1 MEYTTKFNPG
11 ETVWTI
17 YENKVHSFRIA
28 RIEINIRPCYRN
40 DGTLHPSPMMS
51 EFLYEERHTQTR
63 NNPVTI
69 RHNWYDCY
77 PTKEELLK
85 SL

>member
-17 YENKVHSFRIA
+17 HENKVHSFRIA
-28 RIEINIRPCYRN
+28 RIEITIIPCYRN
-40 DGTLHPSPMMS
+40 DGTLHSSPTMR
-51 EFLYEERHTQTR
+51 EFLYEERHTRTR
-63 NNPVTI
+63 NNPVVV

>member
-1 MEYTTKFNPG
+1 MQYTTKFNPG
-11 ETVWTI
+11 EIVWTI

-51 EFLYEERHTQTR
+51 EFLYEERHTQTLLFATTGMI
-63 NNPVTI
+63 VI
-69 RHNWYDCY
+69 RQR
-77 PTKEELLK
+77 K
-85 SL
+85 SY